1 MTRLGYATYVAPE
14 KPVVSSDPA
23 PGLPQEVWSPTSA
36 TLIYGEHDAVLV
48 DALLTEAEGRDLAN
62 WVAATGKN
70 LTTIYITHG
79 HGDHFFG
86 ASEVL
91 SRFPDARLVATSGVV
106 DTMREHQAAGQL
118 ENFWRPRFPDQIIAE
133 PPVAQPLTEPFIEL
147 EGEQLEPIQLGHS
160 DTDHTTAL
168 HAPSIDLLVA
178 GDSVYNDVH
187 LYLNEAGEIGIGQW
201 LRALD
206 IIDSLNPATVIAG
219 HKREGAPDGPENI
232 DATRRY
238 LMDWDAAV
246 ALTEDACQL
255 FDTFIER
262 YPERLNRSVVWHSA
276 EAFKP

>member
-1 MTRLGYATYVAPE
+1 MTSLGYATYVAPE

-23 PGLPQEVWSPTSA
+23 PGQAQEVWSPTSA
-36 TLIYGEHDAVLV
+36 TLIYGERDAVLV
-48 DALLTEAEGRDLAN
+48 DALLTQAEGRDLAD
-62 WVAATGKN
+62 WIAATGKN

-86 ASEVL
+86 AAEVL

-106 DTMREHQAAGQL
+106 EVMREQAGSL
-118 ENFWRPRFPDQIIAE
+118 LDNFWRSRFPDQLVDH

-147 EGEQLEPIQLGHS
+147 EGERLEPIGLGHS

-168 HAPSIDLLVA
+168 HAPSIDLLAA

-187 LYLNEAGEIGIGQW
+187 LYLNEAGESGVGEW

-206 IIDSLNPATVIAG
+206 IIDSLNPSTVIAG
-219 HKREGAPDGPENI
+219 HKRDGAPDGPESI

-238 LMDWDAAV
+238 LLDWDAAV
-246 ALTEDACQL
+246 ALTDDAHEL
-255 FDTFIER
+255 FDTFIQR